1 VITDH
6 EEACAQ
12 GRHGFVVVYTRPLR
26 RAWRKQKWLR
36 CWWCAVSVQDLSA
49 NCHGD
54 HVWDDGKLVDLGRA
68 KIYTCLCCRKLTFHP
83 DREALRTR
91 LRNWWRE
98 WCDAGIVLGFLCLS
112 AGASVALIIGVL
124 SGWR

>member
-1 VITDH
+1 MITDH

-36 CWWCAVSVQDLSA
+36 CWWCAVSVQDLSV

-54 HVWDDGKLVDLGRA
+54 HTWDDGKLVDLGRA
-68 KIYTCLCCRKLTFHP
+68 KIYCCLCCRKLTFHP
-83 DREALRTR
+83 ERVPTHVR
-91 LRNWWRE
+91 LLE
-98 WCDAGIVLGFLCLS
+98 WLHVTGLALGFLSLA
-112 AGASVALIIGVL
+112 AGASVALIVGVL